1 VGQKENIQKSPERH
15 KANPGCTLEIR
26 KTTLQEPP
34 ENKRLIL
41 GVSLRTK
48 GAHPYKKHLKRWSF
62 TQQQPYKRVLSQR
75 NPQKGFSSCAKGK
88 KGSHSQKD
96 LPYP

>member
-1 VGQKENIQKSPERH
+1 MYPGNQKN
-15 KANPGCTLEIR
+15 NPAGTPR
-26 KTTLQEPP
+26 KQAADP
-34 ENKRLIL
+34 